1 MEERK
6 QNERKQDENYRP
18 VKTALG
24 EDSDFYQKPE
34 IKTEKQKWSE
44 LSGKGK
50 WRYFRDYYL
59 WKTLGA
65 VLGVFVIVFLIV
77 DFATKT
83 DMVMGV
89 MAVNTDGAHIE
100 ATSPDYFDDFLE
112 EQGVKS
118 KKEKV
123 NLNYTI
129 WIDANS
135 GESVD
140 TASLETI
147 QTLFMT
153 RSVDVFF
160 ADETFF
166 KCMAGT
172 DYLVDIRD
180 YLPEELIEKY
190 QDDIVWAEVEE
201 TNETIAA
208 GIRLKDNA
216 WVKATGWYDGEV
228 VVGMAD
234 GMKSPELATALMEE
248 ILK

>member
-1 MEERK
+1 MGERK
-6 QNERKQDENYRP
+6 RDDNYRP

-44 LSGKGK
+44 LSKK
-50 WRYFRDYYL
+50 QKRRYFRDYYL
-59 WKTLGA
+59 WKTLGVA
-65 VLGVFVIVFLIV
+65 LGVFIVAFLIIH
-77 DFATKT
+77 FATKT
-83 DMVMGV
+83 TMVMGV
-89 MAVNTDGAHIE
+89 MAVNTDGTHIE
-100 ATSPDYFDDFLE
+100 ATSPDYFNDFLE
-112 EQGVKS
+112 ANGVNP

-129 WIDANS
+129 WIDPNS

-140 TASLETI
+140 TTSLETI

-153 RSVDVFF
+153 RSVEVFF
-160 ADETFF
+160 SDETFF

-190 QDDIVWAEVEE
+190 QDDIVWTEVEE
-201 TNETIAA
+201 TGETIAA
-208 GIRLKDNA
+208 GIRLRDNA

-228 VVGMAD
+228 VVGMAH

>member
-6 QNERKQDENYRP
+6 RDENYRP
-18 VKTALG
+18 VKTVLG

-44 LSGKGK
+44 LSKK
-50 WRYFRDYYL
+50 QKRRYFRDYYL
-59 WKTLGA
+59 WKTLGVA
-65 VLGVFVIVFLIV
+65 LGVFVVAFLIIH
-77 DFATKT
+77 FATKT
-83 DMVMGV
+83 TMVMGV
-89 MAVNTDGAHIE
+89 MAVNTDGDHIE
-100 ATSPDYFDDFLE
+100 ATSPDYFNDFLE
-112 EQGVKS
+112 ENGVNP

-129 WIDANS
+129 WIDPNS

-140 TASLETI
+140 TTSLETI

-160 ADETFF
+160 SDETFF

-190 QDDIVWAEVEE
+190 QDDIVWAKDEE
-201 TNETIAA
+201 TGETIAA
-208 GIRLKDNA
+208 GIRLKEND